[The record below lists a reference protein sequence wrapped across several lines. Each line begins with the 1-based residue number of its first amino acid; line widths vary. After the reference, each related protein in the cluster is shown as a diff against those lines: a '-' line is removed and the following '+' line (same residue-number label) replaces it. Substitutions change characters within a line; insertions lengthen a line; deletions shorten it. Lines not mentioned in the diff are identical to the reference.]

1 MKPEHVGYRRLMRS
15 MRLMTDARMILDM
28 LSHRLREDGPEM
40 TREEIKRRVD
50 MAAEKINQLAPRSP
64 LRDEA

>member
-1 MKPEHVGYRRLMRS
+1 